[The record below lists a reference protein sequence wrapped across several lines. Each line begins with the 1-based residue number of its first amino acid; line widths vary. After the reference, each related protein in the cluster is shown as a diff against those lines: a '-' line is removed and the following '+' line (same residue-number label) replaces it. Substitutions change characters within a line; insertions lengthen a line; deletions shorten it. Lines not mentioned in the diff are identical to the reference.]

1 MAVQFKLIGLVVAD
15 LEASLDF
22 YRRLGIEV
30 PADHDGGHVD
40 VQLPGGVILAWDTI
54 ETIHSFDPE
63 WRPPTGGHR
72 AALAFQCDSVDEVD
86 RMYAD
91 LVKAGAEAHKEPWDA
106 FWGMRY
112 AIVHDPDGNSVELFC
127 PTS

>member
-1 MAVQFKLIGLVVAD
+1 MAVQFTLIGLVVAD
-15 LEASLDF
+15 LDASLDF
-22 YRRLGIEV
+22 YRRLGIDV
-30 PADHDGGHVD
+30 PADNGTGHV
-40 VQLPGGVILAWDTI
+40 QATLPGGIELAWDTV

-63 WRPPTGGHR
+63 WQPPTGGHR
-72 AALAFQCDSVDEVD
+72 AALAFQCDSTDEVD
-86 RMYAD
+86 RVYAD
-91 LVKAGAEAHKEPWDA
+91 LVKAGAEPHKEPWDA

>member
-1 MAVQFKLIGLVVAD
+1 MAVQFTLIGLVVAD
-15 LEASLDF
+15 LDASLDF
-22 YRRLGIEV
+22 YRRLGIDV
-30 PADHDGGHVD
+30 PADNGTGHV
-40 VQLPGGVILAWDTI
+40 QATLPGGIELAWDTI

-63 WRPPTGGHR
+63 WQPPTGGHR
-72 AALAFQCDSVDEVD
+72 AALAFRCDSVDEVD
-86 RMYAD
+86 RVYAD

>member
-1 MAVQFKLIGLVVAD
+1 MAVQFKVIGLVVAD

-30 PADHDGGHVD
+30 PADTGTGHV
-40 VQLPGGVILAWDTI
+40 QASLPGGLTLAWDTI

-63 WRPPTGGHR
+63 WQPPHGGHR
-72 AALAFQCDSVDEVD
+72 TALAFQCDSVDEVD
-86 RMYAD
+86 RVYAD